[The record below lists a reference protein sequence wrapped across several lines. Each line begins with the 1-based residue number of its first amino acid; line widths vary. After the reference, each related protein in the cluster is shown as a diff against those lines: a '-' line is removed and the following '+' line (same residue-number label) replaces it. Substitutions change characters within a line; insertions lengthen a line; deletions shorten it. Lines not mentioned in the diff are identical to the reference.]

1 MVTGVSLRFPPWLQ
15 TCFHGYRQA
24 SMVTDVSMVNGCV
37 STATDMLSYLMPNKS
52 SQRVAWKVSK
62 GFYRV

>member
-1 MVTGVSLRFPPWLQ
+1 
-15 TCFHGYRQA
+15 
-24 SMVTDVSMVNGCV
+24 MVTDVSMVNGCV
-37 STATDMLSYLMPNKS
+37 SKATDMLSYLMPNKS